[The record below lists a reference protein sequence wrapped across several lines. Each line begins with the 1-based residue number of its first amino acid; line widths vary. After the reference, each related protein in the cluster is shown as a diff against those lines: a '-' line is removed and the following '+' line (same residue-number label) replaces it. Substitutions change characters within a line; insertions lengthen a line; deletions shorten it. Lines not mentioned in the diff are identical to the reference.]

1 MQPRMVSAWGLKKQR
16 ARGGQSRSWTSA
28 EMRLVCAWIRGRSG
42 WGQGLVQ
49 GWGVCSVHACVRA
62 QSGAGVRRQPVT
74 GIGRQP
80 VATVRGICTWDQG
93 SARAGAGAPSS
104 RPASAPS
111 SSSAPQQLN
120 FASSLDQ
127 TRLGRRPAADS
138 WGRGPVPAS
147 HIPTPAWGVAR
158 VSRGCLPGGLPL
170 RLPSLRRQLVTP
182 AEGAL
187 KLWGPFP
194 RAPRPRPSFLPRER
208 PAHHGQEGPGP
219 PGAQPGPRA
228 QPWACTSLG
237 LSFST

>member
-1 MQPRMVSAWGLKKQR
+1 MGSGVGPRLGCVLS
-16 ARGGQSRSWTSA
+16 
-28 EMRLVCAWIRGRSG
+28 
-42 WGQGLVQ
+42 
-49 GWGVCSVHACVRA
+49 HACVRA

-74 GIGRQP
+74 GIRKRP
-80 VATVRGICTWDQG
+80 VAAVRGVCTWDQG
-93 SARAGAGAPSS
+93 SASAGAGAPSS

-170 RLPSLRRQLVTP
+170 HLSSLRRQLVTP
-182 AEGAL
+182 AEVAL

-194 RAPRPRPSFLPRER
+194 RAPRPRPSFLPGER

-219 PGAQPGPRA
+219 PGAQLGSRA